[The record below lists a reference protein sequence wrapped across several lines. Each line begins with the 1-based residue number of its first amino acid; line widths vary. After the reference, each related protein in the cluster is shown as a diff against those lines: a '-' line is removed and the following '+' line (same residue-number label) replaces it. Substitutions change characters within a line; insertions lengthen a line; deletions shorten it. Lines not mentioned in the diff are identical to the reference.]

1 MCIYSPNEATL
12 QALRGSNI
20 ELMMDVVGETLQSLT
35 DPNVATDWSHFFP
48 TCTLTSLMLMI
59 NKALVLPIYTLI
71 TQQGT
76 NNFGYQNLF
85 DAMLDSKYTALEKM
99 GAPNLEI
106 VVSESGRSG
115 TPKRPGRPIQTF
127 LFVMLDENQKPGAK
141 TERHFGLFNPDK
153 SFKYEHTLN

>member
-35 DPNVATDWSHFFP
+35 DPN
-48 TCTLTSLMLMI
+48 
-59 NKALVLPIYTLI
+59 
-71 TQQGT
+71 QGT

-106 VVSESGRSG
+106 VVSESGWPSLG
-115 TPKRPGRPIQTF
+115 GDGA
-127 LFVMLDENQKPGAK
+127 LVENA
-141 TERHFGLFNPDK
+141 HA
-153 SFKYEHTLN
+153 Y

>member
-1 MCIYSPNEATL
+1 
-12 QALRGSNI
+12 
-20 ELMMDVVGETLQSLT
+20 
-35 DPNVATDWSHFFP
+35 
-48 TCTLTSLMLMI
+48 MLMI

-106 VVSESGRSG
+106 VVSESGWPSLG
-115 TPKRPGRPIQTF
+115 GDGA
-127 LFVMLDENQKPGAK
+127 LVENA
-141 TERHFGLFNPDK
+141 HA
-153 SFKYEHTLN
+153 Y